1 MYLTYGK
8 ETNELVAFFWVS
20 IFRFFYKCIDENAE
34 WYTYTS
40 EVPNNNL
47 KCLALYVMLQNFLC
61 LELR

>member
-1 MYLTYGK
+1 MEKRLTSWWH
-8 ETNELVAFFWVS
+8 FFECQFSV
-20 IFRFFYKCIDENAE
+20 FFYKCIDENAE